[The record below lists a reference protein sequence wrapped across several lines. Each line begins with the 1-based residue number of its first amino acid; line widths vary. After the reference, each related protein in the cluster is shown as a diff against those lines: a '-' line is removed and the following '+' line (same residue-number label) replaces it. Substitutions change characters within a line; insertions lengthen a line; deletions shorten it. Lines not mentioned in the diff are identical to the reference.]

1 MNVNVI
7 KICYFSVS
15 PQFMALLCSETS
27 WPNGYSKFCKSLSE
41 TSFTNTYNTWKLD
54 QRILNRTVKC
64 EDSDSR
70 NEVRAQGSKNG
81 NHTWPFDGI
90 LRDRKGYKQ

>member
-1 MNVNVI
+1 MNENVI

-41 TSFTNTYNTWKLD
+41 TIFTNTYNIWKLD
-54 QRILNRTVKC
+54 NRILNRTVKC
-64 EDSDSR
+64 EDSESR
-70 NEVRAQGSKNG
+70 NEVQVIS
-81 NHTWPFDGI
+81 
-90 LRDRKGYKQ
+90 